1 MKQLYI
7 SILFIT
13 LLIPLGG
20 LAQTDKAQAD
30 AAIHQLLTSKPL
42 VENWHSPI
50 DIEGKKLKKT
60 NERGIWRVQG
70 KCFQISSLR
79 SDFYVTQSENGYQ
92 PVFNRKYPMESFVNL
107 LQNRIIDNHHIVL
120 LTHHQYGKVKKE
132 IRIPMQIL
140 FDVFGRTMNL
150 YSSVTSIDTLTTT
163 AVLIFHHPKLNYIH
177 MLDINTKTINIF
189 ENEGEIT
196 ADFYTNIPQNNIK
209 SLSKYEK

>member
-20 LAQTDKAQAD
+20 LAQTDKAQAY

-92 PVFNRKYPMESFVNL
+92 PVFNRK
-107 LQNRIIDNHHIVL
+107 
-120 LTHHQYGKVKKE
+120 
-132 IRIPMQIL
+132 
-140 FDVFGRTMNL
+140 
-150 YSSVTSIDTLTTT
+150 
-163 AVLIFHHPKLNYIH
+163 
-177 MLDINTKTINIF
+177 
-189 ENEGEIT
+189 
-196 ADFYTNIPQNNIK
+196 
-209 SLSKYEK
+209 